1 MGLHSILGNVT
12 LGGKS
17 SDATPNLPD
26 AVVRSIFQ
34 GLPYPASLFQACI
47 RRIRTEQ
54 SVNIVRA
61 AIIKA
66 YLNRLNENNNHK
78 KLDVM
83 LDKEIKIKGIFVEGY
98 LPYLTRYRR
107 MPMVFIPFENAI

>member
-1 MGLHSILGNVT
+1 MVDTRKDKKPYVGLHSILGNVT

-47 RRIRTEQ
+47 RRIRAEQ

-66 YLNRLNENNNHK
+66 YLNRLNENTV
-78 KLDVM
+78 DGVDEAAFM
-83 LDKEIKIKGIFVEGY
+83 
-98 LPYLTRYRR
+98 
-107 MPMVFIPFENAI
+107 

>member
-1 MGLHSILGNVT
+1 M
-12 LGGKS
+12 
-17 SDATPNLPD
+17 
-26 AVVRSIFQ
+26 RSIFQ

-47 RRIRTEQ
+47 RRIRAEQ

-78 KLDVM
+78 KLDIM
-83 LDKEIKIKGIFVEGY
+83 LDKENQNQGY
-98 LPYLTRYRR
+98 LLWKAVCRVGKPT
-107 MPMVFIPFENAI
+107 ICSK